1 MCCGSG
7 SKGPEAYGR
16 RGLSAGLL
24 ECDSFSFAPV
34 LSPAH
39 LLRTASSSFLW
50 TLLDPSPSYVIPPT
64 VTSEDSCHELS
75 PPSLGEQARERWRQD
90 SGSLAGRW
98 GFRCGGLRL
107 GMKEDGV
114 Q

>member
-1 MCCGSG
+1 MLLCGERQRPPG
-7 SKGPEAYGR
+7 GP
-16 RGLSAGLL
+16 GLGGLT
-24 ECDSFSFAPV
+24 EHRYMVWPV
-34 LSPAH
+34 LLQSR
-39 LLRTASSSFLW
+39 LLVLPLIFKFQCK
-50 TLLDPSPSYVIPPT
+50 
-64 VTSEDSCHELS
+64 EDSCHELS